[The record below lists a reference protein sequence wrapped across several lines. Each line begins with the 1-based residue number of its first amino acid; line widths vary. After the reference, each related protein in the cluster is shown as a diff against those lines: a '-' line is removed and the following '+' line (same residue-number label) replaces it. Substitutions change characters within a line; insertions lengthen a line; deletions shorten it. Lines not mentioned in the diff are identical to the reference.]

1 MFCKLYSKFFAD
13 SNYVYSGKVS
23 GQELADEDKDNIGN
37 PESSSGNNVASF
49 ADKNDDISMPS
60 PSQQPTKP
68 QRGMKWYKALLVIL
82 WISIIVKIID
92 GVAFFT
98 GLYYQG
104 YAEKVYD
111 MLPSLLTV
119 DRFFGVFEFA
129 MVIFIFIVWLELKK
143 YKKMA
148 PKLITIMYAVN
159 TVALIAYTLILYS
172 IVGSAETTIIY
183 GDRYIQGM
191 YEYQEYLDLSEVTF
205 SASDIASFIASI
217 VMTVVNSIYF
227 HKRADMFVN

>member
-1 MFCKLYSKFFAD
+1 MFCKSCGKFSAD
-13 SNYVYSGKVS
+13 SNYIYSGK
-23 GQELADEDKDNIGN
+23 GLDQELAVEDKDNIGN
-37 PESSSGNNVASF
+37 PESSSGNDVASV
-49 ADKNDDISMPS
+49 ADKNGDISMS
-60 PSQQPTKP
+60 EPSQQPTKP

-82 WISIIVKIID
+82 WISIISNIIS
-92 GVAFFT
+92 GAIYFT
-98 GLYYQG
+98 GLIYQG
-104 YAEKVYD
+104 YAEKVYA

-119 DRFFGVFEFA
+119 DRVFGVFCFA

-148 PKLITIMYAVN
+148 PKLVTIMYAIN

-172 IVGSAETTIIY
+172 IIGSAETTIIY

-191 YEYQEYLDLSEVTF
+191 YEYQEYLDLSEVAF
-205 SASDIASFIASI
+205 SASDVASFIASI
-217 VMTVVNSIYF
+217 VMTVANCIYF